1 MTLTTA
7 RSTQKQN
14 RRLTNSLLAQVASNA
29 AVEFDCYLRGRQ
41 FGFDAVTQLASYLQS
56 EIKEVNEPPTPSSL
70 LNPSVAVVMSRA
82 INSSNWA
89 PIITTVADLVNQAKE
104 ISKELQSSE
113 ALLDKATATEA
124 TVQKLRDFCVAL
136 SKAAAEQRH
145 SIEDTIPYHP
155 YRR

>member
-7 RSTQKQN
+7 RSTQN

-29 AVEFDCYLRGRQ
+29 AVEFDCYLLGRQ

-56 EIKEVNEPPTPSSL
+56 EIKEVNEPPTPSYL

-82 INSSNWA
+82 INRSDWTQKV
-89 PIITTVADLVNQAKE
+89 TTVDDLVKQSKE

-113 ALLDKATATEA
+113 SLLDKTTATEA
-124 TVQKLRDFCVAL
+124 TVRKLRDFCVAL

-145 SIEDTIPYHP
+145 SIEDTIPDHP

>member
-1 MTLTTA
+1 TA
-7 RSTQKQN
+7 RSTQS

-82 INSSNWA
+82 IRLSNW
-89 PIITTVADLVNQAKE
+89 PTKEITTVADLVSKANE

-113 ALLDKATATEA
+113 DLLDETPTTET

-145 SIEDTIPYHP
+145 SIEDTIPDHP